1 MVVTSRG
8 SLVAFVA
15 SVTTVIMTF
24 AAYTFHDAPKMDPLP
39 PKENPCRNYATGA
52 VGFRCSSTWH
62 SRQTGMRLDLT
73 NMSFGF
79 TATGT
84 M

>member
-1 MVVTSRG
+1 
-8 SLVAFVA
+8 
-15 SVTTVIMTF
+15 MTF
-24 AAYTFHDAPKMDPLP
+24 ATYTFHDAPKMDPLP

-52 VGFRCSSTWH
+52 VGFRCISTWH
-62 SRQTGMRLDLT
+62 SLQTGIKFDRT
-73 NMSFGF
+73 NINFGF